1 MQIINFSLVKNEF
14 GTMMLLTVQEVASML
29 KLSVLTIYK
38 YIKEQKLEAVSF
50 GGHYRIPEAA
60 LDTFIQSHLVVGSTS
75 SSTEKNLRNTND
87 KTVNNVIEKMNK

>member
-1 MQIINFSLVKNEF
+1 M
-14 GTMMLLTVQEVASML
+14 TLLTVQEVANIL

-60 LDTFIQSHLVVGSTS
+60 LDTFIQSHLVVRSIPDSISPDHKGSNMS
-75 SSTEKNLRNTND
+75 DESGKQ
-87 KTVNNVIEKMNK
+87 K